1 MEAGSMRRR
10 AAKVDISQPG
20 IVKALRD
27 AGCTVVSLAP
37 LGNGVPDLLVGW
49 TINDPF
55 AVDDRDDEVVITRKG
70 AVVAIMASREL
81 ADEFVSVLNHRAAII
96 ECKTD
101 NHRLR
106 SNQRDFVREWKGRP
120 VHVVCTPEEALE
132 VLGLRKG
139 EMMDTNNNRPRD
151 LAELDEWCAKEI
163 ETYRQMG
170 EFIDC
175 SVEIAAMERVREQI
189 RSFLLRFA

>member
-37 LGNGVPDLLVGW
+37 LGNSIPDLLVGV
-49 TINDPF
+49 PG
-55 AVDDRDDEVVITRKG
+55 DEPRN
-70 AVVAIMASREL
+70 EL
-81 ADEFVSVLNHRAAII
+81 I
-96 ECKTD
+96 ECKTL

-139 EMMDTNNNRPRD
+139 E
-151 LAELDEWCAKEI
+151 
-163 ETYRQMG
+163 
-170 EFIDC
+170 
-175 SVEIAAMERVREQI
+175 
-189 RSFLLRFA
+189 